1 MYGRVLCVYLPV
13 IKVVQSIWDNFMC
26 YCPAI
31 IDTVSHSWYLAL
43 TSKIHPGVASKAWPR
58 FSLYHDGFFVKIRS
72 RYLDKYDRTRI
83 YSCISEQIIRCIAC
97 KIIPD
102 VEIETWL
109 QIFSQSCLLSPM
121 SRIGPRAEEEITGV
135 R

>member
-1 MYGRVLCVYLPV
+1 MIQQIPKNLFMSSADYCMGECCVYLPV

-58 FSLYHDGFFVKIRS
+58 RFSLYTIDSSLI
-72 RYLDKYDRTRI
+72 LEADKYED
-83 YSCISEQIIRCIAC
+83 
-97 KIIPD
+97 
-102 VEIETWL
+102 
-109 QIFSQSCLLSPM
+109 IF
-121 SRIGPRAEEEITGV
+121 V
-135 R
+135 Y